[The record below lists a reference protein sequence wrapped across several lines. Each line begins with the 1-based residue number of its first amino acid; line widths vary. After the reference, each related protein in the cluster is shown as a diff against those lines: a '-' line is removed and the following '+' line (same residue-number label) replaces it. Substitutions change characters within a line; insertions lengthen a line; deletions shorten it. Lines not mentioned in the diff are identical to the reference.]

1 MLLKALEST
10 NHISIAE
17 LRMIKKLLPFIL
29 FFTVIGVYAQ
39 KNKTTEI
46 WGHIRDSFTQ
56 ASIRDVKVTQMTA
69 DGATNPPQYWQEPY
83 GQPSPFGHAA
93 VRKGQSYSPR
103 NVCRNPE

>member
-1 MLLKALEST
+1 MLLKVLESID
-10 NHISIAE
+10 HISIAE

-56 ASIRDVKVTQMTA
+56 ASIRDVKVTLMTA
-69 DGATNPPQYWQEPY
+69 DSVVIDTISSPPDTERHRYATCQQHY
-83 GQPSPFGHAA
+83 A
-93 VRKGQSYSPR
+93 
-103 NVCRNPE
+103 